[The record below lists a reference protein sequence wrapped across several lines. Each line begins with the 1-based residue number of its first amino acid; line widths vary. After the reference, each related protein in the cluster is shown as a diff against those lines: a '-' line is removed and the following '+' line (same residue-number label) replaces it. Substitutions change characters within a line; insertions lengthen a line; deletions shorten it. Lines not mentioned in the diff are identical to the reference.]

1 MPVLRAAL
9 RLGAGE
15 EGAPALGAGRRVAT
29 RRRRAQSRE
38 GGDVTVT
45 ALRERL
51 DARGWRFAPSD
62 PVRII
67 SATCPECGERQ
78 ALVIARD
85 TPPTCILCDAPLE
98 DRRG

>member
-1 MPVLRAAL
+1 M
-9 RLGAGE
+9 
-15 EGAPALGAGRRVAT
+15 
-29 RRRRAQSRE
+29 
-38 GGDVTVT
+38 
-45 ALRERL
+45 RERL

>member
-1 MPVLRAAL
+1 MMNGHPACEVCGTPIHPRQYQDPATCRCCGPHCASVLARREHPRSVPAAEL
-9 RLGAGE
+9 
-15 EGAPALGAGRRVAT
+15 
-29 RRRRAQSRE
+29 
-38 GGDVTVT
+38 
-45 ALRERL
+45 
-51 DARGWRFAPSD
+51 
-62 PVRII
+62 RII